1 MSFSSRNVLVIV
13 VFDESAFQVRGI
25 ADIPTSFDFL
35 FDDVDV
41 IHTKDYSKVCSSR
54 IHVKSLARLYVV
66 PSAGFEPTT
75 FWFEARRSIQLSY
88 EGSSCF
94 LSYTQKS
101 RRVFLLRLASRG

>member
-41 IHTKDYSKVCSSR
+41 IHSK
-54 IHVKSLARLYVV
+54 RL
-66 PSAGFEPTT
+66 
-75 FWFEARRSIQLSY
+75 
-88 EGSSCF
+88 
-94 LSYTQKS
+94 
-101 RRVFLLRLASRG
+101 